1 MKPFSGK
8 YTFKENFNRVT
19 TVFVSK
25 LPSRQAQFFVYPE
38 GYGRMLVNV
47 EEWNGHLTQ
56 SRQLEEIMR
65 NTFVVMAAAA
75 SIAMAASPALAACE
89 DGEIVIKFSHV
100 VKATGHPKG
109 DAATL
114 LAERVNS
121 EMNGKACME
130 VFANSTLFDDD
141 KVMEA
146 LLLGDVQLAAPS
158 LSKFEAYTKKYR
170 LFDLPFLFSSLDAVE
185 KFRTSEAAK
194 NLLGAIKDKGY
205 VGLGYWSSG
214 LKQFSAKVPLMLPG
228 DAKGLK
234 FRVQTSDVAV
244 AMIEAMGANAQ
255 KLAFKE
261 VYGALQTGVVDGQEN
276 TWSNIYTQKFFEVQ
290 DGVTETN
297 HQLLA
302 YLLVSSTEFLD
313 GLKPDVRDQFLQI
326 VEEVTKTANDNVGK
340 QESTNRANIL
350 KAGGKIRELT
360 PEQRKAW
367 VDTMKPVWSKF
378 EGDIGKDNIDA
389 AVAANN

>member
-1 MKPFSGK
+1 MKK
-8 YTFKENFNRVT
+8 
-19 TVFVSK
+19 
-25 LPSRQAQFFVYPE
+25 
-38 GYGRMLVNV
+38 
-47 EEWNGHLTQ
+47 
-56 SRQLEEIMR
+56 
-65 NTFVVMAAAA
+65 FVVAAAT
-75 SIAMAASPALAACE
+75 AASFALSANAFAAESCD

-100 VKATGHPKG
+100 VAATGHPKG

-121 EMNGKACME
+121 EMDGKACMQ
-130 VFANSTLFDDD
+130 VFPNSQLFDDD

-158 LSKFEAYTKKYR
+158 LSKFEAYTLKFR
-170 LFDLPFLFSSLDAVE
+170 LFDLPFLFQDLEAVDRFTTGE
-185 KFRTSEAAK
+185 DGKG
-194 NLLGAIKDKGY
+194 LLNSMTDYGFQ
-205 VGLGYWSSG
+205 GLGYWSSG
-214 LKQFSAKVPLMLPG
+214 LKQFSANKPLLVPE

-276 TWSNIYTQKFFEVQ
+276 SWSNIYTQKFFEVQ
-290 DGVTETN
+290 DGITETN

-302 YLLVSSTEFLD
+302 YLLVTSDEWLNSLE
-313 GLKPDVRDQFLQI
+313 PDVRDQFVTI
-326 VEEVTKTANDNVGK
+326 VEEVTATANGNVAE
-340 QESTNRANIL
+340 QEAMNRQRIL
-350 KAGGKIRELT
+350 DAGTTIRELN

-367 VDTMKPVWSKF
+367 VDAMKPVWDKF
-378 EGDIGKDNIDA
+378 EGDIGKDLIDS
-389 AVAANN
+389 AVSANNAS